1 MPIDQSLLMATYVRT
16 ILQNPYIPSDHKP
29 HPKQVEF
36 LLATD
41 PKTDKPYEELLF
53 GGSGGP
59 GKSDAILMAALQY
72 IEVPRYA
79 GLIIRK
85 TYSDLGEPGALIDRA
100 HEWLDGTAAK
110 WDKQQKIWSFPGA
123 SKLSFG
129 YLANEADKYRYKS
142 AEFQFIAFDELTDFE
157 REGDYTY
164 LFSRLRGPDIEHEP
178 DNPLSYVPWRMR
190 SATNPGSKG
199 HGWVKNRFQITP
211 ANRLDENGK
220 PDKYHWIETEWTDE
234 ETAETHRRL
243 FMPAYAED
251 NLSRT
256 PAAYMRS
263 LASLD
268 PVSRARM
275 RKGDW
280 EVEAGGGM
288 FWRHWFEIIKAHE
301 VPEGIQPVRF
311 WDLAGTAPR
320 PGKDPDYTAGCLLAE
335 KDGVYYICDMQRM
348 RKTPQF
354 VESAIKG
361 TAQSDTKATR
371 IGIEEEG
378 GASGKIASDHY
389 KRRVLK
395 GFAVWTPRPI
405 TSKVTRANPVSSAA
419 EAGNVKLVEG
429 PWNAA
434 FLDEVEQFPVGAH
447 KDQVDALS
455 GAFELI
461 NRRVGTVSVMKQRMR

>member
-1 MPIDQSLLMATYVRT
+1 MPIDPNLLMATYVRT
-16 ILQNPYIPSDHKP
+16 ILQNPYIPQDHKP

-41 PKTDKPYEELLF
+41 QKTEKPYEEILF

-59 GKSDAILMAALQY
+59 GKSDALLMSALQY
-72 IEVPRYA
+72 VEVPGYA

-100 HEWLDGTAAK
+100 HEWLDGTPAK
-110 WDKQQKIWSFPGA
+110 WDKQQKIWSFPGG

-129 YLANEADKYRYKS
+129 YLANENDKYRYKS

-157 REGDYTY
+157 RESDYTY

-178 DNPLSYVPWRMR
+178 DNPLAHVPWRMR

-211 ANRLDENGK
+211 ANRMDENGE
-220 PDKYHWIETEWTDE
+220 PDKYRWVETEWTDE
-234 ETAETHRRL
+234 ETQETHRRL

-288 FWRHWFEIIKAHE
+288 FWRHWFEVIPEHE
-301 VPEGIQPVRF
+301 VPDGIQPVRF
-311 WDLAGTAPR
+311 WDLAGTAPK
-320 PGKDPDYTAGCLLAE
+320 PGRDPDYTAGCLLAE
-335 KDGVYYICDMQRM
+335 R
-348 RKTPQF
+348 
-354 VESAIKG
+354 
-361 TAQSDTKATR
+361 
-371 IGIEEEG
+371 
-378 GASGKIASDHY
+378 
-389 KRRVLK
+389 RRVLHLRH
-395 GFAVWTPRPI
+395 A
-405 TSKVTRANPVSSAA
+405 ADEENSSIRG
-419 EAGNVKLVEG
+419 ERHQEHG
-429 PWNAA
+429 
-434 FLDEVEQFPVGAH
+434 
-447 KDQVDALS
+447 
-455 GAFELI
+455 
-461 NRRVGTVSVMKQRMR
+461 SV